1 MTERAQAL
9 EALKRVARDIGTVK
23 DVASRRSDPDRD
35 NRRMLARLSAWRS
48 EILRALNILEAVP
61 PRPPVGS
68 PTTLDMGQ
76 GWFVTAGR
84 WGDSIVTIEEKSLSG
99 KPDFTPEDQAL
110 VRGAALHL
118 LAFIGQ
124 PTPVEPAGASEP
136 PSEAGVCTDCGG
148 AVFHRAGQP
157 GEFNHTCVSPVAPE
171 PPTET
176 PIDKRTTG
184 LYQKFV
190 VTRTDGSSAPGGK
203 HDGCDYFVLDLTH
216 DTHAM
221 PALRAYADSCRAD
234 YPLLAAD
241 LDRKSA
247 PASESPSEKQRD

>member
-68 PTTLDMGQ
+68 PTTPDMGQ

-110 VRGAALHL
+110 V
-118 LAFIGQ
+118 
-124 PTPVEPAGASEP
+124 PSAGSSVWIW
-136 PSEAGVCTDCGG
+136 PSE
-148 AVFHRAGQP
+148 
-157 GEFNHTCVSPVAPE
+157 
-171 PPTET
+171 
-176 PIDKRTTG
+176 
-184 LYQKFV
+184 L
-190 VTRTDGSSAPGGK
+190 
-203 HDGCDYFVLDLTH
+203 
-216 DTHAM
+216 
-221 PALRAYADSCRAD
+221 LR
-234 YPLLAAD
+234 
-241 LDRKSA
+241 
-247 PASESPSEKQRD
+247 